1 MARRQIVFAKDT
13 AVGTTKSMS
22 LNGGDVIVLYIVQG
36 NTSANL
42 LTSNPTN
49 ARTGSTVAFFSLTGG
64 NPDQFAHVSSADDPL
79 SSQSIYG
86 FEDLTGGGDRDY
98 NDVVV
103 SVRSAGSTPLTTLQ
117 VPGATNRTV
126 PITADLKGAKKS
138 PTDPATTKSGGE
150 VGFFLVDNLTGAIGA
165 LQPGAAGYAAAALAR
180 AQVLFAN
187 GAAVNNSTTLNL
199 TGGQFLVFYYVPN
212 GTAAQVLS
220 GNSTNSPTG
229 SKVAFFSL
237 PTANPDSKVHAR
249 TFQPEKVTRA
259 AATNTDPIAIHMMG
273 KVNGGESDFDDV
285 VFTVK
290 FGS

>member
-1 MARRQIVFAKDT
+1 
-13 AVGTTKSMS
+13 
-22 LNGGDVIVLYIVQG
+22 
-36 NTSANL
+36 
-42 LTSNPTN
+42 
-49 ARTGSTVAFFSLTGG
+49 
-64 NPDQFAHVSSADDPL
+64 
-79 SSQSIYG
+79 
-86 FEDLTGGGDRDY
+86 
-98 NDVVV
+98 
-103 SVRSAGSTPLTTLQ
+103 
-117 VPGATNRTV
+117 
-126 PITADLKGAKKS
+126 
-138 PTDPATTKSGGE
+138 
-150 VGFFLVDNLTGAIGA
+150 
-165 LQPGAAGYAAAALAR
+165 
-180 AQVLFAN
+180 
-187 GAAVNNSTTLNL
+187 VNNSTTLNL